1 VGTALTRISHILAL
15 FPLLVVLQGVATP
28 ATRPDTGL
36 KARAATSRRDSILAL
51 VDEDSVRFAQWR
63 ERRKIALTPELE
75 ASAYRDPVAREI
87 ILHARRA
94 RLQQDSSLIAY
105 DAMAHERLTVGL
117 GIGSVGREKLFLRN
131 ETASHVRWQ
140 RGHGAV
146 VDVVGARSAF
156 PMVAPGVH
164 VMTDMLHIDAIPYYP
179 GRESLLR
186 IMGVNRAAD
195 SENNDDVL
203 INPLTTGAEAY
214 YRFQSGDSVSF
225 LLPDGT
231 KGRLREVKVEAR
243 APRFDLIVGS
253 LWFDVKTA
261 QLVRAVYRPSLPLDV
276 VKFVEATEK
285 DAFEDVPAL
294 VKPMIFPMSLDITS
308 LTVEYDLH
316 EQRWWLPRLETV
328 EGRMRVGFM
337 RAPFSVEQSYRY
349 ATVNG
354 TDALPPIFGSANDS
368 LVSAERDSTRRMR
381 EDARREAMGDT
392 MQMSRAERRA
402 SREKNRDMG
411 DNPEFKNCTP
421 GDTISRHS
429 VRYHGALP
437 ILVRVPC
444 DTASLVHSSE
454 FSKSIYDPGDELF
467 GTKDR
472 EELQKSLGFGLQA
485 GWNPQHPSIHY
496 GVDHGM
502 LRYNRV
508 EALSAGVLVESTLG
522 NGYTANAS
530 ARIGLA
536 DWQPNV
542 EARLVRSNGDR
553 AYSLG
558 AYRRLN
564 SANDW
569 GDPLS
574 VGSSI
579 SALLWAHDEGFYF
592 RSAGAELTSTSPR
605 NGAFTWRLFA
615 ERQDDAEKHTNL
627 SLWHA
632 LGGAGFIPNIRAE
645 DATAFGVGAQYHESF
660 GLDPKG
666 LRGSADV
673 RGEGATGT
681 FDYARASAEGTVTHA
696 LGAKLDGAL
705 TASVGSSVGS
715 VPIQRAWFLG
725 GVATVRGQEPG
736 TQAGDAYWLGR
747 AEIGRTFAGVRPTIF
762 YDIGWA
768 GDRASFAK
776 SQQPISGAGI
786 GASILDGLIRLD
798 IAHGFN
804 PNHALRA
811 DLYTSARF

>member
-1 VGTALTRISHILAL
+1 MDVRI
-15 FPLLVVLQGVATP
+15 
-28 ATRPDTGL
+28 
-36 KARAATSRRDSILAL
+36 
-51 VDEDSVRFAQWR
+51 DEDSIRFARWR
-63 ERRKIALTPELE
+63 EQRRIPLTPELE
-75 ASAYRDPVAREI
+75 ANAYRDPVAREI
-87 ILHARRA
+87 VLHARRA
-94 RLQQDSSLIAY
+94 RLSQDSTLTAY

-117 GIGSVGREKLFLRN
+117 GIGSIGREKLFLRN

-186 IMGVNRAAD
+186 IMGVNRA
-195 SENNDDVL
+195 STSNHDDVL
-203 INPLTTGAEAY
+203 INPLVEGAEAY

-225 LLPDGT
+225 QLPDGT

-243 APRFDLIVGS
+243 QPRFDLIVGS

-276 VKFVEATEK
+276 VQFVEATEK
-285 DAFEDVPAL
+285 GAFDDVPKL
-294 VKPMIFPMSLDITS
+294 VKPMIFPMSLDVTS

-349 ATVNG
+349 ASVNG
-354 TDALPPIFGSANDS
+354 TDPLPPIFGSVSDS
-368 LVSAERDSTRRMR
+368 VASAQRDSTHKMR
-381 EDARREAMGDT
+381 EDARRQAMGDT
-392 MQMSRAERRA
+392 TEMSRAERRV
-402 SREKNRDMG
+402 ERDRRRAQGG
-411 DNPEFKNCTP
+411 DNGMLDCAL
-421 GDTISRHS
+421 GDTISHHS
-429 VRYHGALP
+429 VRYGGALP
-437 ILVRVPC
+437 ILVRIPC
-444 DTASLVHSSE
+444 DTASLTHSKE
-454 FSKSIYDPGDELF
+454 FSPSIYDAAAELF

-472 EELQKSLGFGLQA
+472 EELEKSLGFGLQA
-485 GWNPQHPSIHY
+485 GWDPQHPTIHY

-502 LRYNRV
+502 VRYNRV

-522 NGYTANAS
+522 SGYTANAS
-530 ARIGLA
+530 VRIGVA
-536 DWQPNV
+536 DWQPNAEV
-542 EARLVRSNGDR
+542 HLQRSNGDR
-553 AYSLG
+553 TYSLG
-558 AYRRLN
+558 AYRRLD

-592 RSAGAELTSTSPR
+592 RSAGAELLSATPR
-605 NGAFTWRLFA
+605 NGAFTWRVFA

-632 LGGAGFIPNIRAE
+632 LGGAGFIPNIRSK
-645 DATAFGVGAQYHESF
+645 DATAFGLGAQYHESF
-660 GLDPKG
+660 GLDPMG
-666 LRGSADV
+666 LRATVDLKS
-673 RGEGATGT
+673 EGATGT
-681 FDYARASAEGTVTHA
+681 FDYARASAEATATHPLA
-696 LGAKLDGAL
+696 AKFDGAL

-736 TQAGDAYWLGR
+736 TRAGDAYWLGR
-747 AEIGRTFAGVRPTIF
+747 AEIGRTFATVRPTIF

-768 GDRASFAK
+768 GDRDRFAR
-776 SQQPISGAGI
+776 SGRPISGAGV
-786 GASILDGLIRLD
+786 GASILDGLVRFD
-798 IAHGFN
+798 IAHGIN